1 MFKKILKKI
10 KKFFKK
16 KNKNKKK
23 KKKNEEK
30 IIEVIEDDIIVIDIV
45 DSVLDEL
52 EFSSLESSISFPLSE
67 SLPSSLSFFS
77 IGSLEND
84 IKTMRYNELIDSIEL
99 P

>member
-1 MFKKILKKI
+1 MFKKIFKKI

-16 KNKNKKK
+16 KKKKKNKKK
-23 KKKNEEK
+23 NKKKEEEEK
-30 IIEVIEDDIIVIDIV
+30 IIETEVLEDDIIVIDIV

-52 EFSSLESSISFPLSE
+52 EFSSLESSIS
-67 SLPSSLSFFS
+67 LPSLSYFS
-77 IGSLEND
+77 VDEIEDD

>member
-16 KNKNKKK
+16 KKNKKK
-23 KKKNEEK
+23 EEKKK
-30 IIEVIEDDIIVIDIV
+30 IIETEVMEDDIIVIDIV
-45 DSVLDEL
+45 DRVLDEL
-52 EFSSLESSISFPLSE
+52 EFSSLESSIS
-67 SLPSSLSFFS
+67 LPSLSFFS
-77 IGSLEND
+77 VDEIEDD

>member
-1 MFKKILKKI
+1 MFRKILKKI

-16 KNKNKKK
+16 KKNKKK
-23 KKKNEEK
+23 EKEKEEDKEK
-30 IIEVIEDDIIVIDIV
+30 IIETEVIEDDMIVIDIV

-52 EFSSLESSISFPLSE
+52 EFSSLESSIS
-67 SLPSSLSFFS
+67 LPSLSYFS
-77 IGSLEND
+77 VDEIEDD

>member
-1 MFKKILKKI
+1 MFRKILKKI

-16 KNKNKKK
+16 KKNKKK
-23 KKKNEEK
+23 EKEKEEDEEK
-30 IIEVIEDDIIVIDIV
+30 IIETEVIEDDMIVIDIV

-52 EFSSLESSISFPLSE
+52 EFSSLESSIS
-67 SLPSSLSFFS
+67 LPSLSYFS
-77 IGSLEND
+77 VDEIEDD

>member
-1 MFKKILKKI
+1 MFRKILKKI

-16 KNKNKKK
+16 KKNKKK
-23 KKKNEEK
+23 EEDEEK
-30 IIEVIEDDIIVIDIV
+30 IIETEVIEDDMIVIDIV

-52 EFSSLESSISFPLSE
+52 EFSSLESSI

>member
-16 KNKNKKK
+16 KKNKKK
-23 KKKNEEK
+23 EEKKK
-30 IIEVIEDDIIVIDIV
+30 IIETEVMEDDIIVIDIV
-45 DSVLDEL
+45 DRVLDEL
-52 EFSSLESSISFPLSE
+52 EFSSLESSIS
-67 SLPSSLSFFS
+67 LPSLSFFS
-77 IGSLEND
+77 VDELEDD